1 MPSEYIM
8 YMSIL
13 LVGVL
18 AIGGI
23 SVTMVSINNSM
34 ENRAIETNMENI
46 LQKIAE
52 IIYDLKANGES
63 QIQQGMTEVEIIV
76 PITIPGEL
84 YEEEYVIEATAT
96 NTTYSLKASLQQREE
111 VTVSVSLL
119 INPGTIT
126 IAGTIDSTALSPY
139 VMFTYDGVSAS
150 IILSS

>member
-23 SVTMVSINNSM
+23 SVTMVSINSSM

-84 YEEEYVIEATAT
+84 YEEEYVIEITAT
-96 NTTYSLKASLQQREE
+96 NTTYSY
-111 VTVSVSLL
+111 SVS
-119 INPGTIT
+119 
-126 IAGTIDSTALSPY
+126 
-139 VMFTYDGVSAS
+139 FF
-150 IILSS
+150 IIKPWDNNNFWNNR